1 MSSSDNDIKQPLN
14 KNFREPKIRF
24 PEFSGPWK
32 TTALGELLNYE
43 QPVKYIVSS
52 ENYIDE
58 GTPVLTA
65 GKSYILGY
73 TDEKYGIKEASDRM
87 PVIIFDDFT
96 TDSRYIN
103 FNFKVKS
110 SAIKILHTNKCNLF
124 CVYEILQKI
133 AYTPQ
138 DHQRHWISIFQKFLV
153 DVPCLNE
160 QDKIAKFMLCIEDL
174 KINTE
179 NKISALKKY
188 KQGLINNEFNETIM
202 SWKYHNSVG
211 TSLAH
216 FLEEVNETA
225 EKNGIY
231 PHLTL
236 SKDGIQEKTERYD
249 RDFLVSTENK
259 KYKITRLNQLCYNP
273 ANLKFGVI
281 CLNKYGDGIFSPIYV
296 TFKIENI
303 NPIYLESLLTSQNF
317 INYSLKFQEGTVYE
331 RMAVSV
337 EDFTKIKI
345 IPSDLVHQNTFS
357 CVIEHIDSLIQIYT
371 AKIAMLENIK
381 NYLLTNMFI

>member
-1 MSSSDNDIKQPLN
+1 MDEHGCYNAVLYGDLYTLYDFNITSV
-14 KNFREPKIRF
+14 FRRTNRK
-24 PEFSGPWK
+24 G
-32 TTALGELLNYE
+32 TTAIKNDVLFPSSTTVDSISLISPACLDINEAETSGCFIIRPKEGINGYFVSLYTKGNSRQRLKLAKNAQGITIIHLYYQLIAEDTIFIPSAEEQTEICDFFSTIFNYE
-43 QPVKYIVSS
+43 HK
-52 ENYIDE
+52 
-58 GTPVLTA
+58 
-65 GKSYILGY
+65 LG
-73 TDEKYGIKEASDRM
+73 DK
-87 PVIIFDDFT
+87 
-96 TDSRYIN
+96 
-103 FNFKVKS
+103 
-110 SAIKILHTNKCNLF
+110 
-124 CVYEILQKI
+124 
-133 AYTPQ
+133 
-138 DHQRHWISIFQKFLV
+138 
-153 DVPCLNE
+153 LN
-160 QDKIAKFMLCIEDL
+160 
-174 KINTE
+174 
-179 NKISALKKY
+179 ALKKY